1 MLLFKKSSKNNPF
14 FEKTQKI
21 QIKLK
26 KMNLN
31 FPFVHFLSHDNSLLL
46 LKKTNQKKNGNHSL

>member
-1 MLLFKKSSKNNPF
+1 MLLFKKSLKNNPL
-14 FEKTQKI
+14 FEKTKKI

>member
-14 FEKTQKI
+14 FDKTQKI